1 MCELSQGSTIQYKGG
16 DIVVS
21 ALINESAWDR
31 IVRVVLGLALLYLWV
46 GGVLS
51 GAVAIVVG
59 IVGIILLITGL
70 VGFCPLYRVLGFSTK
85 E

>member
-1 MCELSQGSTIQYKGG
+1 LFASSRGFVNQYKGG

-31 IVRVVLGLALLYLWV
+31 IVRVVLGLVLLYLWV

-51 GAVAIVVG
+51 GAIAIIVG